1 VAGRTYRSPRRE
13 QAAADTRTAILDAAE
28 ELFVAHGYASTTV
41 NQVAAAAEVAPNTV
55 YTSIGGK
62 PQLVVALI
70 ERAMDDPLIIASLD
84 DIATL
89 TDGAEIIF
97 RLAAG
102 TGATKRSQQ
111 HTIVIMLDNA
121 TADPTIAEA
130 VERAIATL
138 RQRFHRVAA
147 RLVAIKAVREGITP
161 TRATAILWFYFG
173 FTSWRELRGLGWT
186 WKETERWLA
195 EQAVT
200 ALLTSSPNS

>member
-1 VAGRTYRSPRRE
+1 MAGRTYRSPRRE

-89 TDGAEIIF
+89 TDGEEIIF

-130 VERAIATL
+130 AERAIATL

>member
-1 VAGRTYRSPRRE
+1 MAGRTYRSPRRE

-130 VERAIATL
+130 AERAIATL